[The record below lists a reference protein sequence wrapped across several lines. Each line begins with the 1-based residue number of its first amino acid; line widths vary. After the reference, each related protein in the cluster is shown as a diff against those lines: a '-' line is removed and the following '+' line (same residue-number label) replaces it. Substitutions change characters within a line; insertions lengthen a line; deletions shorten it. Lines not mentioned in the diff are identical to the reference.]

1 MPDGVTVLTK
11 VLIFLFKNNNYGDRS
26 TEWLSNWHKGTQLIS
41 EFEPLALEPTILA
54 TVLCDEEKTKTSTIT
69 QPPNGLIGLLELIP
83 DSVVLVF
90 FFFFSFHGPDQCFC
104 LAWSGCS
111 LFGPFLS

>member
-90 FFFFSFHGPDQCFC
+90 FFFSFHGPDQCFC